1 MTNLKHVTER
11 AQQSRNLRSFHINI
25 NFVLVFESQTLGY
38 KPNPVSRGKISYT
51 FVPNTENIA
60 RLIGEEVR

>member
-11 AQQSRNLRSFHINI
+11 AQQSRDLRSFHINI

-38 KPNPVSRGKISYT
+38 KPNPFLVEKSPK
-51 FVPNTENIA
+51 
-60 RLIGEEVR
+60 RLCQILKTSLGL